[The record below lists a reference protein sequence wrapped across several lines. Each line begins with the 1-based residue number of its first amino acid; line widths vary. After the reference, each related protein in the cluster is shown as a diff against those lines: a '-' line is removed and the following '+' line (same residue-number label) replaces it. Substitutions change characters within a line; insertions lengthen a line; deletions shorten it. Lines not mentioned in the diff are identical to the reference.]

1 MVKQRVEVLIDP
13 QTGKISVY
21 VDGLPHKEC
30 MERARKLSEG
40 NSFIPLEN
48 EIKKKAT
55 ATNENSSKSKER
67 EKVER

>member
-21 VDGLPHKEC
+21 VDGLPHEEC

-40 NSFIPLEN
+40 NSFIPLKN
-48 EIKKKAT
+48 EIKKKPT
-55 ATNENSSKSKER
+55 SMNGESSKSKER